1 MTKPS
6 NYEIHAWRRLQR
18 VRSRPVSR
26 VMKQASEQVAD
37 GAEGLGRRA
46 AKYLG
51 DRPGAKAAVSR
62 GQELFGRGAEVL
74 RAGARKTAG
83 AVPEAVTDWGGSA
96 VDSVNRM
103 LARAGRAA
111 ELNPRWVLDAHR
123 KHGHEVSSLA
133 DLKGLDLQQID
144 AVRGRGVNLYYPVAA
159 AVSGMGAGL
168 VMSGGAVFNAAT
180 GTDAVPAGGSVAGA
194 GGDAAVLLKLAQR
207 SAGHVGLFYGYDPE
221 EPAEKLFIL
230 AVVNAGTALS
240 ASAKTAAVADV
251 SRLTQALVR
260 RTAWADLEAPVVER
274 VSAEFAKAFGMRISR
289 QSRGKVVPAA
299 GILVGGGFNWATL
312 ESVVD
317 AADAAYRRRFLLEK
331 YPQFGEEDAP
341 GVVIDPEA
349 PEDADEAISVLAE
362 LARVGG
368 PELT

>member
-26 VMKQASEQVAD
+26 VMKQASGQVAD

-62 GQELFGRGAEVL
+62 GQELFGRGAEAL

-83 AVPEAVTDWGGSA
+83 SVPEAVAGWGGSA
-96 VDSVNRM
+96 VDSVNRV
-103 LARAGRAA
+103 LARAGRA
-111 ELNPRWVLDAHR
+111 ELNPRWVLEAHR
-123 KHGHEVSSLA
+123 KRGHEVSSLA
-133 DLKGLDLQQID
+133 DLRRLDLAQID
-144 AVRGRGVNLYYPVAA
+144 AVRGRGVNLYYPIAA

-168 VMSGGAVFNAAT
+168 VMSGGALFAAAT
-180 GTDAVPAGGSVAGA
+180 GTAAVPAGGNVPGA
-194 GGDAAVLLKLAQR
+194 EGDAAVLLKLAQR
-207 SAGHVGLFYGYDPE
+207 SAGHVGLFYGYDPD

-260 RTAWADLEAPVVER
+260 RTAWADLQAPVVDR
-274 VSAEFAKAFGMRISR
+274 VSAEFTKAFAMRISR

-331 YPQFGEEDAP
+331 YPQFGAEDAP

-349 PEDADEAISVLAE
+349 DEDADEAISVLAE